1 MIRFLYYSLSLM
13 QHACDHCVSR
23 RALLMA
29 CARYFTFFLL
39 MPAMLIL
46 PDLSR

>member
-1 MIRFLYYSLSLM
+1 MIRFLYYSLSYT
-13 QHACDHCVSR
+13 ACDHCVSR

-39 MPAMLIL
+39 TPAMLIL
-46 PDLSR
+46 PDFSR